1 MTMKIDVYKTDG
13 TLTGRQVELN
23 PEVFA
28 ITPNDHAIYLAVKAY
43 LANQRQGTAKT
54 KERNEVRGG
63 GRKPWRQKGRGTA
76 RAGSTRS
83 PLWVGGGT
91 IFGPKPRD
99 YEMKLP
105 KKVKLLAR
113 LSALTYKA
121 QNNQIIVV
129 EDFELEQ
136 PKTKEIFNILKA
148 LKLDEKKTL
157 LLTGVYNK
165 TTYLSGRNIS
175 TLNVLE
181 ASKAST
187 YELLNNKVLLLQ
199 ESALNLINKKF
210 SHE

>member
-1 MTMKIDVYKTDG
+1 MKLDIYKIDG

-23 PEVFA
+23 PKIFD
-28 ITPNDHAIYLAVKAY
+28 IQPNDHAIYLAVKAY

-54 KERNEVRGG
+54 KERSEVSGG
-63 GRKPWRQKGRGTA
+63 GKKPWRQKGTGRA
-76 RAGSTRS
+76 RVGSIRS

-91 IFGPKPRD
+91 VFGPKPRD

-121 QNNQIIVV
+121 KNNQIVVV
-129 EDFELEQ
+129 EDFNFDQ
-136 PKTKEIFNILKA
+136 PKTKEMFNIIKA
-148 LKLDEKKTL
+148 LNLSDKKTL
-157 LLTGVYNK
+157 LLTGSYNK
-165 TTYLSGRNIS
+165 NIYLSGRNIA

-181 ASKAST
+181 AQKAST
-187 YELLNNKVLLLQ
+187 YDILNNKVLLLQ
-199 ESALNLINKKF
+199 ESALNLINQRF

>member
-1 MTMKIDVYKTDG
+1 MKLDVYKIDG

-28 ITPNDHAIYLAVKAY
+28 VKPNDHAIYLAVKAY

-54 KERNEVRGG
+54 KERSEVRGG

-76 RAGSTRS
+76 RAGSIRS

-91 IFGPKPRD
+91 VFGPKPRD
-99 YEMKLP
+99 YELKLP
-105 KKVKLLAR
+105 KKLKLLAR

-121 QNNQIIVV
+121 QNNQIVVV
-129 EDFELEQ
+129 EDFNLEQ

-148 LKLDEKKTL
+148 LNLSDKKTL
-157 LLTGVYNK
+157 LLTGDYNK
-165 TTYLSGRNIS
+165 TIYLSGRNIP

-181 ASKAST
+181 AQKAST
-187 YELLNNKVLLLQ
+187 YDILNNKVLLLQ
-199 ESALNLINKKF
+199 ESALDLINKKF

>member
-1 MTMKIDVYKTDG
+1 MKLDIYKIDG

-23 PEVFA
+23 PKIFD
-28 ITPNDHAIYLAVKAY
+28 IQPNDHAIYLAVKAY

-54 KERNEVRGG
+54 KERSEVSGG
-63 GRKPWRQKGRGTA
+63 GKKPWRQKGTGRA
-76 RAGSTRS
+76 RVGSIRS

-91 IFGPKPRD
+91 VFGPKPRD

-121 QNNQIIVV
+121 KNNQIVVV
-129 EDFELEQ
+129 EDFNFDQ
-136 PKTKEIFNILKA
+136 PKTKEMFNIIKSLN
-148 LKLDEKKTL
+148 LSDKKTL
-157 LLTGVYNK
+157 LLTGSYNK
-165 TTYLSGRNIS
+165 NIYLSGRNIA

-181 ASKAST
+181 AQKAST
-187 YELLNNKVLLLQ
+187 YDILNNKVLLLQ
-199 ESALNLINKKF
+199 ESALNLINQRF